1 MAGDPHQQQ
10 VLRYDSS
17 VIHGGLVEG
26 GVMGGETY
34 VALRAGPK
42 MSPHK
47 FLDGNLIRRV
57 SWSLPLS
64 WLLLWPVGL

>member
-26 GVMGGETY
+26 GVMGEDLGCP
-34 VALRAGPK
+34 AGWIKIYP
-42 MSPHK
+42 PK